1 MSQKLYNLGMLAF
14 KKRWLFLISWI
25 AVVVIAGTLMS
36 VFQKP
41 ASDSFTIPGTESQL
55 AFDKLEKSMPSAT
68 GGQGQLVFAAPD
80 GKDINNYK
88 SLVDDALNNVSKI
101 DEVES
106 VVSPFE
112 TRAISE
118 NKTTA
123 LGQVTLSIP
132 ATEVPEDL
140 AEKIEHALQV
150 ARDGGI
156 KAEAGGDIVASAPEG
171 IMGPGEIVGVVVA
184 GITLAITF
192 ASLAAAGMPLITAMI
207 GVAIGV
213 SGIYALS
220 GVIEVNTVTPILA
233 IMLGLAV
240 GIDYALFIV
249 TRYRKYLMDGLSQEK
264 AVAKAIATAG
274 NAVVFAAMTVIIAL
288 SALTVVGIP
297 FLSTMGL
304 AAAATVA
311 IAAAVAVSLIPALLG
326 FAGEKVLSKKQRA
339 LLAAHKREETPAAV
353 KKSLSFKYVNAII
366 KRPFIPIIGIVVVL
380 LLIAAPVTKLNLGF
394 PSAASA
400 PAESTERKAYDL
412 ISNGFGPGY
421 NGPLLGVAEL
431 NKDVDS
437 EAAIKTITE
446 NLRDVDGIN
455 YVQPAGAS
463 EDGKTAIFQIIPSTG
478 PTSPETKEL
487 VAAIRED
494 ADKLAN
500 NEAELYITGMTAIT
514 IDMDNKLSSALPVYL
529 AVVIGL
535 SFILLV
541 MVFRSIIVPLKATLG
556 FLLTIGATFGA
567 LVMLFQWGWL
577 GVFDPTP
584 IVSFLPIIV
593 IGIVFGLAMDYEFF
607 LVSGM
612 HEAYQHEDKGK
623 PKAAIVNG
631 FTHGSRVV
639 TAAAIIMISV
649 FSGFI
654 FSHMQMVQMI
664 GFALAFGVLIDA
676 FVVRMT
682 LVPAVLAVAGKAAW
696 WVPKWL
702 EKILPNIVLE
712 ESDAGAQKREKK
724 AKKLA
729 KKTAK
734 KK

>member
-1 MSQKLYNLGMLAF
+1 MSQKLYNLGLLAF

-25 AVVVIAGTLMS
+25 AVVIIAGSLMTA
-36 VFQKP
+36 FQKP

-68 GGQGQLVFAAPD
+68 GGRGQLVFAVPN
-80 GKDINNYK
+80 GKDINDYGA
-88 SLVDDALNNVSKI
+88 VIDEALNNVSKI
-101 DEVES
+101 EDVAS

-112 TRAISE
+112 SKAISE
-118 NKTTA
+118 NKSTA
-123 LGQVTLSIP
+123 LGQVALDIP
-132 ATEVPEDL
+132 ATEVPADL
-140 AEKIEHALQV
+140 AEKIESALQV
-150 ARDGGI
+150 ARDGGLQ
-156 KAEAGGDIVASAPEG
+156 AEAGGDIVASAPEG

-192 ASLAAAGMPLITAMI
+192 ASLAAAGMPLITALI

-220 GVIEVNTVTPILA
+220 GVIDVITVTPILA

-240 GIDYALFIV
+240 GIDYALFII

-274 NAVVFAAMTVIIAL
+274 NAVVFAAMTVVIAL

-311 IAAAVAVSLIPALLG
+311 IAASVAVSLIPALLG

-353 KKSLSFKYVNAII
+353 KKSLSFRYVNAVI
-366 KRPFIPIIGIVVVL
+366 KRPFVPIIGIVVVL
-380 LLIAAPVTKLNLGF
+380 LALAVPVTQLNMGF
-394 PSAASA
+394 PSAGNS
-400 PAESTERKAYDL
+400 PTDTTERKAYDL
-412 ISNGFGPGY
+412 VTSGFGPGY
-421 NGPLLGVAEL
+421 NGPLLGVAEIK
-431 NKDVDS
+431 NAADS
-437 EAAIKTITE
+437 EKTIETIVN
-446 NLRDVDGIN
+446 NLSDMKGIE
-455 YVQPAGAS
+455 YVQPAGLS
-463 EDGKTAIFQIIPSTG
+463 KDEKTAVFQIIPTTG
-478 PTSPETKEL
+478 PTSPETKKL
-487 VAAIRED
+487 VATIRED
-494 ADKLAN
+494 ADKIAGN
-500 NEAELYITGMTAIT
+500 NTELYITGMTAIT
-514 IDMDNKLSSALPVYL
+514 IDMDNKLSAALPVYL

-535 SFILLV
+535 SFILLI

-577 GVFDPTP
+577 GIFDPTP

-631 FTHGSRVV
+631 FTHGARVV
-639 TAAAIIMISV
+639 AAAAIIMISV

-696 WVPKWL
+696 WIPKWL
-702 EKILPNIVLE
+702 AKIIPEVVLE
-712 ESDAGAQKREKK
+712 ESDAGAKKREKA

-729 KKTAK
+729 KKK
-734 KK
+734 